1 MFEWTVDIL
10 MGTKCVSFTADYS
23 FVSMKRTIL
32 TLVVE
37 AILAI
42 FLSCEMS
49 LKSFFCAYRIDHK
62 DNIIECVVQIKA
74 FGCCSFNL

>member
-1 MFEWTVDIL
+1 MLEYFLQIIFLLCLLAMFEWTVDIL
-10 MGTKCVSFTADYS
+10 MGTNCVSFPADYS
-23 FVSMKRTIL
+23 FVSMKRTIVKMV

-49 LKSFFCAYRIDHK
+49 LKMLFLCLQNRP
-62 DNIIECVVQIKA
+62 
-74 FGCCSFNL
+74 

>member
-10 MGTKCVSFTADYS
+10 MGTNCVSFPADYS
-23 FVSMKRTIL
+23 FVSIKRTIL
-32 TLVVE
+32 KMVTLVVE

-49 LKSFFCAYRIDHK
+49 LKSFFLCLQNRP
-62 DNIIECVVQIKA
+62 
-74 FGCCSFNL
+74 